1 MADFSELLGQV
12 MSNPQM
18 MNQLASM
25 AQSLGLQGNSPPPAS
40 TTPQNM
46 SMPESSPDPRV
57 LMQSLMQMS
66 KNMGGN
72 ERQLALIQA
81 LKPFVSPE
89 RARKLDRAI
98 QIAQMSRLAEQALGT
113 FSSGMNQAGDFHV

>member
-25 AQSLGLQGNSPPPAS
+25 AQSLGLQGNSPPPTA

-46 SMPESSPDPRV
+46 SMQESSPDPRV
-57 LMQSLMQMS
+57 LMQNLMQMT

-81 LKPFVSPE
+81 LKPFVSSE

-98 QIAQMSRLAEQALGT
+98 QIAQMSRLAEQALNS
-113 FSSGMNQAGDFHV
+113 FASGMNQAGDFHV